1 MSEDLAKLKVTI
13 EGDSKSFKRE
23 MSQSEAEAKRASD
36 AIKKAMSGIN
46 FKSKLG
52 KEELA
57 AGNLLKKTLSDIK
70 SGGLPQSVRDS
81 MKDYVKQAQL
91 AAGIKVHTD
100 EYKNLSSDI
109 DAAEKALSKLERE
122 QQRLSILGED
132 KGLSSEYQDL
142 TEKAKKA
149 QTAME
154 ELIMK
159 RGQLENTGEDVEF
172 TPQYQNL
179 YDSRMSEGQRLKSLE
194 NQKKERISQGLPM
207 TDVDASG
214 QMFNLDEEIVKSK
227 KHLQEL
233 EQEMESLEGKDKML
247 QASEAT
253 RKLSSEIEATREKLA
268 QYKTEMTGL
277 TAAGLDK
284 GSGTWIKNQQE
295 ISRTIAMLEKYRA
308 AQSGMVANGQDVQ
321 SVTSD
326 KLSSGS
332 GLETAG
338 ATASYSL
345 KQIPA
350 KMKEIA
356 SSVSNTVKNIP
367 VLGTVIKNTAYVGSK
382 ALGGLRTAV
391 NLVSK
396 GWGGLKRAVGGLRA
410 VFNSVST
417 VIRRTS
423 GAFAALIQKFT
434 SGIPIIGRAKN
445 SMNGM
450 GQSGRGLRGIL
461 STLGMT
467 ARFMFA
473 SFVIQGALNGAK
485 EGMQNLSKYSKQ
497 TNADLSLLMSSLTQL
512 KNSLATAFAPILT
525 VITPILNALIQ
536 KIITVV
542 NAFGQLT
549 ASLAGQTTFVKAK
562 KVNQD
567 YAASLDKS
575 SKKAKNLQR
584 TLMGFDE
591 INKLDD
597 KNSSNSSSGSG
608 LSPNDM
614 FETVQIPNKY
624 KDLAKMLKDAWAQG
638 DFTKIGQMVG
648 KKINEALESIP
659 WDRIKKTCNK
669 IAKSIA
675 TFLNGF
681 IETVDWGLV
690 GNTISQGLNT
700 AFGFVNTFAKNFH
713 WDSLGKAIGDGING
727 AMEGLD
733 WDLIQET
740 VRNVVGG
747 IVTSINTF
755 IATTKWNLV
764 GKTIGN
770 GLNTALE
777 AVYTAVTN
785 FKWKEAGKALADAI
799 NGLFD
804 TFDYAKA
811 GKTLSNGIKGVLDF
825 AITALENIKW
835 DKAVK
840 GIEKF
845 FENIDWTGIANRVFE
860 LIGAAFG
867 GLAALLG
874 GLIGDAVE
882 GAQKYFK
889 KKIEECGG
897 NIPLGILKGI
907 KDGIKNIAK
916 WIKDNIFKPFIDAF
930 KKAFGIHSPSTVMA
944 EQGTHIISGL
954 LKGLKDKIKEV
965 LSWVG
970 KLPGEFKEKLGNAK
984 EWLVGKGKD
993 AITGIKNGWNAV
1005 KKSNLLDR
1013 VAEIKNEIY
1022 QKIGDVRGKVTSR
1035 GKEVIIGLKNGLDN
1049 NWKTMSST
1057 LSNLPSK
1064 ISKAIP
1070 NLYKT
1075 GKNAIQ
1081 NFANGFASVKIKLP
1095 HISTTWDKH
1104 ELGNLSF
1111 STPSFSLKWY
1121 AKGGFPDAGEMFVAR
1136 ESGPEMVGRIGNK
1149 NAVANNNQIVD
1160 AIRAGVFEAMVNALE
1175 SFSSDKNQSTDVHV
1189 YLEGDSKKLFKV
1201 VRKEGQQYQKSTGK
1215 PVFS

>member
-70 SGGLPQSVRDS
+70 SGGLPQSVKDS

-91 AAGIKVHTD
+91 AAGIKVHTE

-122 QQRLSILGED
+122 QQRLSVLGED

-142 TEKAKKA
+142 TEKAEKA
-149 QTAME
+149 QAAIE

-159 RGQLENTGEDVEF
+159 RGQLEKTGEDVEF
-172 TPQYQNL
+172 TPKYQNL
-179 YDSRMSEGQRLKSLE
+179 YDSRMSENQKLKFLE
-194 NQKKERISQGLPM
+194 NQKKERMSQGLPM

-214 QMFNLDEEIVKSK
+214 QMFNLDEEIVKTK

-233 EQEMESLEGKDKML
+233 EEEMESLEGKDKML

-253 RKLSSEIEATREKLA
+253 RKLSSEIEATKEKLA

-295 ISRTIAMLEKYRA
+295 ISKTIAMLERYRA
-308 AQSGMVANGQDVQ
+308 AQGGMVANGQDVQ
-321 SVTSD
+321 SVTSG

-338 ATASYSL
+338 TTASYSL

-350 KMKEIA
+350 KMKEIT
-356 SSVSNTVKNIP
+356 SSISNTVKNIP
-367 VLGTVIKNTAYVGSK
+367 VLGTVIKNTAYIGSK

-423 GAFAALIQKFT
+423 GAFAALIRKFT
-434 SGIPIIGRAKN
+434 SGIPIIGRARR

-473 SFVIQGALNGAK
+473 SFVIQGVLSGVK

-549 ASLAGQTTFVKAK
+549 ASLAGQGTFVKAK

-597 KNSSNSSSGSG
+597 KNSSSTNKSG

-614 FETVQIPNKY
+614 FETVEIPNKY

-648 KKINEALESIP
+648 KKINEALENIP

-700 AFGFVNTFAKNFH
+700 AFSFANTFAKNFH
-713 WDSLGKAIGDGING
+713 WDSLGKAVGDGING

-747 IVTSINTF
+747 IVTSINAF
-755 IATTKWNLV
+755 IKTTKWNLV

-785 FKWKEAGKALADAI
+785 FKWKKAGKALADAI

-804 TFDYAKA
+804 TFDWAKA
-811 GKTLSNGIKGVLDF
+811 GKTLSNGIKGILDF
-825 AITALENIKW
+825 AITAIENVKW

-874 GLIGDAVE
+874 GLIGDAVK

-897 NIPLGILKGI
+897 NIPKGILKGI

-916 WIKDNIFKPFIDAF
+916 WIKDNIFKPFIDGF

-954 LKGLKDKIKEV
+954 LKGLKDKIKDV
-965 LSWVG
+965 LSWIA

-984 EWLVGKGKD
+984 EWLVDKGKD
-993 AITGIKNGWNAV
+993 AIAGIKNGWNAV
-1005 KKSNLLDR
+1005 KKSNLLDH
-1013 VAEIKNEIY
+1013 VAKIKNEIY
-1022 QKIGDVRGKVTSR
+1022 QKIGDVKGKVTSR
-1035 GKEVIIGLKNGLDN
+1035 GKEVITGLKNGLDN
-1049 NWKTMSST
+1049 NWKTMNNT

-1081 NFANGFASVKIKLP
+1081 NFADGFASVRIKLP
-1095 HISTTWDKH
+1095 HISTTWNSH
-1104 ELGNLSF
+1104 NVGGLSF
-1111 STPSFSLKWY
+1111 STPSFSLNWY

-1136 ESGPEMVGRIGNK
+1136 ENGPEMVGRIGNK

-1175 SFSSDKNQSTDVHV
+1175 SFNSDKNQNTDVHI

>member
-23 MSQSEAEAKRASD
+23 MSRSEAEAKRASD

-70 SGGLPQSVRDS
+70 SGGLPQSVKGS
-81 MKDYVKQAQL
+81 MKDYIKQAQL
-91 AAGIKVHTD
+91 AAGIKVHTE
-100 EYKNLSSDI
+100 EYKDLSSDI

-122 QQRLSILGED
+122 QQRLSVLGED
-132 KGLSSEYQDL
+132 KGLSGEYQDL

-149 QTAME
+149 EEAIE

-159 RGQLENTGEDVEF
+159 RGQLEKTGEDVKF
-172 TPQYQNL
+172 TPKYQNL
-179 YDSRMSEGQRLKSLE
+179 YDSRMSENQKLKSLE
-194 NQKKERISQGLPM
+194 NQKKERKNQGLPM
-207 TDVDASG
+207 MDVDASG
-214 QMFNLDEEIVKSK
+214 QMFNLDEEIVKTK

-253 RKLSSEIEATREKLA
+253 RKLSSEIEATKEKLA

-277 TAAGLDK
+277 TATGLDK

-295 ISRTIAMLEKYRA
+295 IGRTIAMLEKYRA
-308 AQSGMVANGQDVQ
+308 TQGGMVANGHDVQ
-321 SVTSD
+321 SVTSG

-350 KMKEIA
+350 KMREIT
-356 SSVSNTVKNIP
+356 SSVNNTIKRIP
-367 VLGTVIKNTAYVGSK
+367 VLGKVLSNATYIG
-382 ALGGLRTAV
+382 
-391 NLVSK
+391 SK
-396 GWGGLKRAVGGLRA
+396 GWGGLKKIISGTSS
-410 VFNSVST
+410 VFRRVST
-417 VIRRTS
+417 AIKRTS

-434 SGIPIIGRAKN
+434 SGIPIIGRARK

-473 SFVIQGALNGAK
+473 SFVIQGVLSGVK

-525 VITPILNALIQ
+525 VITPVLNALIQ

-542 NAFGQLT
+542 NTFGQLT

-597 KNSSNSSSGSG
+597 KNSSDSSGGG

-614 FETVQIPNKY
+614 FETVKIPNKY
-624 KDLAKMLKDAWAQG
+624 KDLAKMLKDAWTQG

-648 KKINEALESIP
+648 KKVNEALESIP
-659 WDRIKKTCNK
+659 WDKIKKTCNK

-700 AFGFVNTFAKNFH
+700 AFGFANTFAKNFH
-713 WDSLGKAIGDGING
+713 WDSLGKAIGNGING
-727 AMEGLD
+727 AMKGLD
-733 WDLIQET
+733 WNLIQET

-755 IATTKWNLV
+755 IKTAKWNLV

-785 FKWKEAGKALADAI
+785 FEWKKAGKALADAI

-804 TFDYAKA
+804 TFDWAKA
-811 GKTLSNGIKGVLDF
+811 GKTLSNGIKGALDF
-825 AITALENIKW
+825 AITAIENVKW
-835 DKAVK
+835 SNVGKDIAT
-840 GIEKF
+840 F
-845 FENIDWTGIANRVFE
+845 LENIDWLGIATRIYK
-860 LIGAAFG
+860 LLCTALASALA
-867 GLAALLG
+867 GLAGLLG
-874 GLIGDAVE
+874 KLIGDAAKN
-882 GAQKYFK
+882 AQKYFK

-907 KDGIKNIAK
+907 KDGMKNIAK
-916 WIKDNIFKPFIDAF
+916 WVKDNIFKPIIDAF
-930 KKAFGIHSPSTVMA
+930 KTAFGIHSPSTVMA
-944 EQGTHIISGL
+944 EQGTYIISGL
-954 LKGLKDKIKEV
+954 LEGLKNKIKEV
-965 LSWVG
+965 LSWVA

-1005 KKSNLLDR
+1005 KKTNLLDYVGR
-1013 VAEIKNEIY
+1013 IKDEIY
-1022 QKIGDVRGKVTSR
+1022 QKIGDVKNKVTSR
-1035 GKEVIIGLKNGLDN
+1035 GKEVVTGLKNGLDN
-1049 NWKTMSST
+1049 NWGTMSSA

-1064 ISKAIP
+1064 ISRAIP

-1095 HISTTWDKH
+1095 HISTTWNSHKV
-1104 ELGNLSF
+1104 GGLSF
-1111 STPSFSLKWY
+1111 STPSFSLNWY

-1136 ESGPEMVGRIGNK
+1136 ERGPEMVGRIGNK

-1160 AIRAGVFEAMVNALE
+1160 AIQAGVFKAVVNALE
-1175 SFSSDKNQSTDVHV
+1175 SFNGDKNQETEVHIH
-1189 YLEGDSKKLFKV
+1189 LEGDSKKLFKV